1 MSFEAIRETV
11 YEHAAGSPTFTVS
24 AVERWSVTMLS
35 RLAAEHPDEV
45 EITSRNQDGSL
56 VAHVP
61 FEWMRIVPK
70 RNMTAEQKAANA
82 ERLAKYRA
90 ALK

>member
-1 MSFEAIRETV
+1 MSYEAVRETV
-11 YEHAAGSPTFTVS
+11 YEHAAGSATFTVS
-24 AVERWSVTMLS
+24 AAERWSAAMLN

-45 EITSRNQDGSL
+45 EITARNQDGSL

-61 FEWMRIVPK
+61 LAWMRIVPK